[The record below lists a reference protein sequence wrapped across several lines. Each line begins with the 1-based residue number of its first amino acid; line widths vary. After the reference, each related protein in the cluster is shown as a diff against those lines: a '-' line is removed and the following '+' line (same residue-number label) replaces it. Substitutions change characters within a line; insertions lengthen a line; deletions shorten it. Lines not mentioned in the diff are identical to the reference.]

1 MGTAPTAASEPR
13 RGRPGGGKTERTA
26 GTVQSL
32 VRAISILNALSRDEH
47 GLTLS
52 DLAQTVGLAPSTTH
66 RMLTTLQQERLVRFD
81 AERSVWTVG
90 VQAFV
95 IGNAFLRSRNLIAIA
110 RPFMRRLMETCGE
123 TVNLAVEERGE
134 AIYLAQVECGNMM
147 RAITRPGGR
156 ASLHNSG
163 VGKAML
169 AAMPDA
175 YVRAVLQSRGLPKES
190 DKTITSV
197 QRLRGNLAAARK
209 RGFAVDD
216 EEAAVGL
223 RCVAS
228 VIFDETAAPLAAIS
242 LSGPK
247 ARITDERIAPLGAKV
262 VEVARQITAEM
273 GGRVPG

>member
-1 MGTAPTAASEPR
+1 MKSASRAATEPR
-13 RGRPGGGKTERTA
+13 RGRPGGSKNGRA
-26 GTVQSL
+26 PGTVQSL
-32 VRAISILNALSRDEH
+32 VRAISILNALSQDEH

-52 DLAQTVGLAPSTTH
+52 ELAQTVGLAPSTTH

-81 AERSVWTVG
+81 AERSVWLVG

-95 IGNAFLRSRNLIAIA
+95 IGNAFLRSRNLIATA

-156 ASLHNSG
+156 ALLHNSG

-169 AAMPDA
+169 SAMPDA

-190 DKTITSV
+190 DKTITSP
-197 QRLRGNLAAARK
+197 QKLRGNLAAVRK

-216 EEAAVGL
+216 EENAVGL

-228 VIFDETAAPLAAIS
+228 VIFDETSAPLAAIS

-247 ARITDERIAPLGAKV
+247 VRITDDRIAPLGARV
-262 VEVARQITAEM
+262 VEVARQITAEL